1 MQPEF
6 DQFISKM
13 ETFGIT
19 AGMPPSVSRML
30 AYLTVC
36 QPAQQTVED
45 IRDTIG
51 LSAGAISEALTLL
64 RSIGLVERSK
74 RSGDR
79 HFYYQLDPDGWRK
92 ATIRKFKTMD
102 EGVAIAKEGLEL
114 LPNDPR
120 LQSMHEMY
128 SLFSREFANFAERFK

>member
-6 DQFISKM
+6 DQFIVRM
-13 ETFGIT
+13 ETFGIN

-36 QPAQQTVED
+36 RPAQQTVKA
-45 IRDTIG
+45 IRENIG

-64 RSIGLVERSK
+64 RGLGLVERFK
-74 RSGDR
+74 KPNGR
-79 HFYYQLDPDGWRK
+79 HFYYQLDPEGWRK

-102 EGVAIAKEGLEL
+102 EGVVIAEEGLKL
-114 LPNDPR
+114 LPGDPR

-128 SLFSREFANFAERFK
+128 SLFSREFAYFAERFK